1 MILALDDI
9 KLSLGGRPILKGV
22 SLKLDKG
29 EIYGLVGPNGAG
41 KSTTIAV
48 ALGLLPVSSGSVR
61 LFNRDPRVHGDALR
75 ARIGALPEQNGFH
88 KWMTAEEYLAYFA
101 SLYRLEYA
109 SADLAARIGQVGLQ
123 AATGLPISTYS
134 RGMKQRLGLARA
146 LIADPRL
153 LVLDEPTNG
162 LDPRGRREIHDIFLA
177 LVEKGTAILLCTHL
191 LDDVERLCSR
201 VGFIVDGRTVAE
213 GSIGELLQSRAKT
226 HRFRVRLAGE
236 LPTDKSKL
244 PLPVRILFHE
254 GEWAI
259 VDIPADTAPA
269 VAWRDLVFRGWPI
282 TEIVSA
288 GGGLEELY
296 MDLTQANSEPHRR
309 AA

>member
-22 SLKLDKG
+22 SLTLDKG

-41 KSTTIAV
+41 KSTTIAA
-48 ALGLLPVSSGSVR
+48 ALGLLPVSSGAVA
-61 LFNRDPRVHGDALR
+61 LFKRDPRVHGDALR
-75 ARIGALPEQNGFH
+75 SRIGALPELNGFH
-88 KWMTAEEYLAYFA
+88 EWMSAEEYLGYFA
-101 SLYRLEYA
+101 SLYRLEY
-109 SADLAARIGQVGLQ
+109 SSSELANRIGQVGLE

-146 LIADPRL
+146 LIADPHL

-162 LDPRGRREIHDIFLA
+162 LDPRGRREIHDIFLEMA
-177 LVEKGTAILLCTHL
+177 GTGTAILLCTHL

-213 GSIGELLQSRAKT
+213 GRIGDLLLSRAKA
-226 HRFRVRLAGE
+226 HRFRVRLAGA
-236 LPTDKSKL
+236 LPTDNSKTS
-244 PLPVRILFHE
+244 LPVRILSHE

-259 VDIPADTAPA
+259 VDIPADTEPA

-282 TEIVSA
+282 MEIVSA

-296 MDLTQANSEPHRR
+296 MDLTQANREPLRR